1 MEALLPL
8 GAGVWAALAAWLLGG
23 AGNNASALEG
33 VRQAKLRKEMLTLLV
48 KLGELAPLRAIGG
61 FGPARELVD
70 ELVASGPNPL
80 RGLGRQEA
88 LSALAIAWM
97 CACLFGFVSAGPVG
111 LVVCGLAALA
121 AGPAWAAAAKRRR
134 ADELARQVPS
144 MFRSLAVALGAG
156 RTLSQAVSYVGARGQ
171 GALSREFGRAAL
183 RISCGASASEALG
196 ELARRTKAPGVDL
209 MVCALQVS
217 ARTGAPLQGLFMRS
231 ARLAERRFE
240 LERELMSKTAQV
252 RLSARVVGVLP
263 ALLVALLAL
272 LSPDFREG
280 LGTPVGMGSV
290 CVAAVLDA
298 TALLVIRRLMKGVL

>member
-8 GAGVWAALAAWLLGG
+8 GAGLCAALAAWLLVGSG
-23 AGNNASALEG
+23 SDAPALND
-33 VRQAKLRKEMLTLLV
+33 VRHARLRRRAMALLV
-48 KLGELAPLRAIGG
+48 SAGELTPLRALGDVG
-61 FGPARELVD
+61 QVRELAD
-70 ELVASGPNPL
+70 EVAAGKLGRSL
-80 RGLGRQEA
+80 GLGRREA
-88 LSALAIAWM
+88 VSLLALAWL
-97 CACLFGFVSAGPVG
+97 CACLFGFVCAGPIG

-121 AGPAWAAAAKRRR
+121 AGPAWASAARRRR
-134 ADELARQVPS
+134 ADELARQVPG

-156 RTLSQAVSYVGARGQ
+156 RTLSQAISYVGSRGQ
-171 GALSREFGRAAL
+171 DALSREFGRAAL
-183 RISCGASASEALG
+183 RVSCGVSASEALG
-196 ELARRTKAPGVDL
+196 ELARRTRAPGIDL

-217 ARTGAPLQGLFMRS
+217 SRTGAPLEGLFMRS

-252 RLSARVVGVLP
+252 RLSARIVGALP
-263 ALLVALLAL
+263 ALLVGLLAL

-298 TALLVIRRLMKGVL
+298 AALLAIRQLMKGVL